1 MNDTVRLRVLVV
13 EDDEDIS
20 LAIDLNLRLDGFDVR
35 IENDGRYALRSA
47 LDFAPDCVIV
57 DVVMPGRNGYEVCHD
72 LREHA
77 QTQEV
82 PILML
87 TAKSLPA
94 DRASGFAA
102 GANSFM
108 VKPFE
113 PEALVAEV
121 VKLLAASADR
131 P

>member
-1 MNDTVRLRVLVV
+1 MNDPAKFRVLVV

-20 LAIDLNLRLDGFDVR
+20 LAIDLNLRLDGFEVR
-35 IENDGRYALRSA
+35 IENDGRSALQSA

-77 QTQEV
+77 QTHEV

-121 VKLLAASADR
+121 VKLLAASAER